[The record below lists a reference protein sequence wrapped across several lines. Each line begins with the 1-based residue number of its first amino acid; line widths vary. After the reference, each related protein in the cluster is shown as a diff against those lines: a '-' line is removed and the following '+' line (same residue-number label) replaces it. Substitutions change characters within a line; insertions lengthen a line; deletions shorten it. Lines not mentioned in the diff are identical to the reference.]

1 MKTGRTLL
9 SALAA
14 LLLAACAA
22 RAAGRAILW
31 VPVRDAGI
39 GEILGILEKDKDL
52 RLTAAFPE
60 PPRGFEASVK
70 KLAKE
75 GRLELAA
82 RPDGDP
88 PLPLIYSPDRPEV
101 KWAGKPASV
110 PGPQNAA
117 YFLPLRLSMARDAA
131 AKEDGAPPAGLVSP
145 PGGLSP
151 DYFPLARSLGL
162 KWLACGPLLSTAAVM
177 KADGVYAVPFV
188 KFSTSVPDY
197 EAPSFMLFD
206 ETSAK
211 DPAALRAQL
220 AAELVART
228 AYKLTTVS
236 EALKNAVEESTVPAA
251 VSAAASP
258 WSGDYTPWA
267 SARLQTGALAALAQ
281 TRGDLML
288 YLNSLQGDYRRA
300 EPAFRQYFAA
310 EEGDNLAVLASSASA
325 SDADLELRNTLANA
339 YRLMG
344 KPPPPWAFSTLADA
358 ASETGQ
364 EDKVAFSTVP
374 GGFELTNSARS
385 PQLPDSTPGLP
396 AGVDPSRVWK
406 LQAVRVS
413 TADAGILFSFE
424 PGAIDNSLDGPD
436 GFSHIT
442 LDLYIDINHRVN
454 AGITRPLD
462 GRPLRIFPNDAWEY
476 ALEVSTGGTSFYQIT
491 PDGPRKTASLAASVR
506 DGWIN
511 VLVPDAYIRG
521 TPELWSYAALL
532 LYPKDGG
539 YAIADYIA
547 DQIADGYIYAFRPEP
562 KSEAPLLQDGIF

>member
-1 MKTGRTLL
+1 MKLKRTLL

-14 LLLAACAA
+14 VLLAEGAA
-22 RAAGRAILW
+22 SAAGRAILW

-39 GEILGILEKDKDL
+39 GEILDILEKGKDL

-60 PPRGFEASVK
+60 PPKGFEARVK

-82 RPDGDP
+82 RPEGDP

-101 KWAGKPASV
+101 KWNGKPASV
-110 PGPQNAA
+110 PEPQNAA

-131 AKEDGAPPAGLVSP
+131 VREDGAPPAGLVSP

-151 DYFPLARSLGL
+151 DYFPLARSLGM
-162 KWLACGPLLSTAAVM
+162 KWIACGPLISTAAAM
-177 KADGVYAVPFV
+177 EADGVYAVPFV

-206 ETSAK
+206 ETSAG

-220 AAELVART
+220 AAELRAPS
-228 AYKLTTVS
+228 AYRLSTVS
-236 EALKNAVEESTVPAA
+236 GALEGVVAESTAAAA

-267 SARLQTGALAALAQ
+267 AARLQAGALAALAQ

-344 KPPPPWAFSTLADA
+344 KPPPPWAFTTLADA
-358 ASETGQ
+358 ASGGDQ
-364 EDKVAFSTVP
+364 EDRVSVSTVP
-374 GGFELTNSARS
+374 GGFELTNSGRS

-396 AGVDPSRVWK
+396 AGADPSRIWK
-406 LQAVRVS
+406 LQAIQVS
-413 TADAGILFSFE
+413 TSDAGILFRFE
-424 PGAIDNSLDGPD
+424 PGAIDNTPGGPY

-476 ALEVSTGGTSFYQIT
+476 ALEVSTGGASFYQIT
-491 PDGPRKTASLAASVR
+491 PDGPKRTAVLAPSVQ
-506 DGWIN
+506 DGWIS
-511 VLVPDAYIRG
+511 VLVPASYIRG